1 VVYIK
6 VLWAFVITFKY
17 YLLTYIKP
25 ISQINELKQK
35 WASDVL
41 KHLGYDLKTHGSLK
55 INDLNQPHIFV
66 GNHISFLDIL
76 VVMASHPR
84 TVFLS
89 KKELKSW
96 PIIGAGAVRAG
107 TLFVDRNSK
116 HDRNKSRQEIG
127 QQLLDHKAHLVVFP
141 SGTTTLDENIL
152 WKKGIFEIAKFYQ
165 IPIQTFKII
174 YQPMRESAYI
184 DEDSLLGQMR
194 KQIQIKNKKVDLHW
208 LSLSTVSEPEITAEN
223 IRLEV
228 VNHLTS

>member
-1 VVYIK
+1 MVYFK

-17 YLLTYIKP
+17 YLLTYVKP
-25 ISQINELKQK
+25 ISQIHQLKQK
-35 WASDVL
+35 WASEIL
-41 KHLGYDLKTHGSLK
+41 KHLGYELKIHGSLS
-55 INDLNQPHIFV
+55 INNTHQPHIFV

-76 VVMASHPR
+76 VVMASHPQ

-96 PIIGAGAVRAG
+96 PIIGVAAVRAG
-107 TLFVDRNSK
+107 TLFVDRSSK
-116 HDRNKSRQEIG
+116 HDRKSSRQVIG
-127 QQLLDHKAHLVVFP
+127 QQLVDHKAHLVVFP
-141 SGTTTLDENIL
+141 SGTTTLNENIL

-165 IPIQTFKII
+165 IPVQTFKIN

-184 DEDSLLGQMR
+184 DEDSLVGQMR

-208 LSLSTVSEPEITAEN
+208 LSQWTVTEPEITAEN

-228 VNHLTS
+228 INHL